1 MLADFLNS
9 GPIWGR
15 KTLLSGLHDSRNT
28 RRGVNQD
35 G

>member
-1 MLADFLNS
+1 MLANFLNS